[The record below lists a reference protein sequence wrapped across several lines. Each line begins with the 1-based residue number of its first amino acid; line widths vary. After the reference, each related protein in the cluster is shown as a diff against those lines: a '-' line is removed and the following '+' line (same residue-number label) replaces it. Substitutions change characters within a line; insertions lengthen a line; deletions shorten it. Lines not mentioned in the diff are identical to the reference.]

1 MNTLLPCTAALA
13 VAVAAVA
20 LPASAP
26 VHASSNIQIQRCI
39 AVDGAEVYTDQACS
53 RLGADALPLPSEL
66 MARITEDRA
75 AERRRD
81 PLRGTVDAARP
92 LDIGMMPVGRRS
104 PESGCARSATQ
115 LAADLRGALALGD
128 VNRVAESYHW
138 AGMSVQAG
146 RPVMDR
152 LQDLSTKEVLEGRY
166 YGGRRGFS
174 GDAASTASA
183 DDGPDAGSTGFLE
196 LVVGG
201 GEAQSVIDFEVYR
214 YRGCYFVSF

>member
-13 VAVAAVA
+13 VAIAAVA

-26 VHASSNIQIQRCI
+26 VHASSNIQRCI
-39 AVDGAEVYTDQACS
+39 AADGSEVYTDQACG
-53 RLGADALPLPSEL
+53 RLGADPLPLPSAL
-66 MARITEDRA
+66 MARIVEDRA
-75 AERRRD
+75 AARRHD

-92 LDIGMMPVGRRS
+92 LDVGMVPVGRRS
-104 PESGCARSATQ
+104 PESGCAKSATQ

-138 AGMSVQAG
+138 AGMSAKAG

-152 LQDLSTKEVLEGRY
+152 LQDLSTKDILDGRY
-166 YGGRRGFS
+166 YGGAS
-174 GDAASTASA
+174 GGLSDAAAIASA
-183 DDGPDAGSTGFLE
+183 DGGTDSGSTGLLE
-196 LVVGG
+196 LVVEGDQ
-201 GEAQSVIDFEVYR
+201 AQSVIDFEVYR